1 MFGRGNENG
10 LPPPCGANGA
20 EMLRLACCLATE
32 RGIEVC
38 APVHDA
44 ILCPAGKRRLPGAD
58 PPLGVGAAQ
67 AEAIREYGLTPD
79 DVHDSYNLWMRT
91 TVTPDGRR
99 EFHWNRARKNDYVD
113 LLAVIDT
120 LSVPIIC
127 GIDTIPL
134 NNYGP
139 GSIRLQVF
147 AASPSTGE
155 LVEIFLS
162 SSPICPATPLNPLQK
177 RCSSPLRCSL

>member
-1 MFGRGNENG
+1 
-10 LPPPCGANGA
+10 
-20 EMLRLACCLATE
+20 
-32 RGIEVC
+32 
-38 APVHDA
+38 
-44 ILCPAGKRRLPGAD
+44 
-58 PPLGVGAAQ
+58 
-67 AEAIREYGLTPD
+67 
-79 DVHDSYNLWMRT
+79 MRT

-147 AASPSTGE
+147 EASPSTRE
-155 LVEIFLS
+155 LVEI
-162 SSPICPATPLNPLQK
+162 IQK
-177 RCSSPLRCSL
+177 RFGRFRAQKTPKDFKKKEIRTQRELERDPNYVPDYWPKPTETSIDVNLTEEVDQLMQSLLATGDYLETKEHALLHSFLRWYDVAWPRDHVSTKLKFRPREAGE